1 MSAYAYEVQGL
12 YNSKTYGWE
21 AVFTAST
28 REEAISILKD
38 YRESERVPFRIKR
51 VKEEARA

>member
-28 REEAISILKD
+28 KKEALSILKD
-38 YRESERVPFRIKR
+38 YRENERVPFRIKR
-51 VKEEARA
+51 VKEEAGE

>member
-28 REEAISILKD
+28 KEEALSILKD

-51 VKEEARA
+51 VKEEGRA